1 MLVNNNRLHSVC
13 KTKIMDDVRHFK
25 VVRFGMFLFLCV
37 CMFSFVFSQKNDIPA
52 RPVPQRLVNDFSGVF
67 KAQQAQNLEKMLVD
81 YNDSTSTQIAVITVN
96 TLNGYD
102 AADYAD
108 RLAEKWG
115 VGRKGKDNGV
125 VILIKPKLSASD
137 YGEVRISVGYGLE
150 EVIPDAIAK
159 RIVDKEMIPRFKEDD
174 YYGGV
179 VAAVGVVMDL
189 ASGKYTAEQYDE
201 VNMAVVILVVSI
213 FVIAF
218 VLILI
223 AAKKIK
229 NTDDDGNPHNGKLPL
244 IFFGGMGGFG
254 SSGGGGGRS
263 SGFGG
268 FGGGSFGGGGAGG
281 RW

>member
-1 MLVNNNRLHSVC
+1 MNNNNLYC
-13 KTKIMDDVRHFK
+13 IDKTKASDDAP
-25 VVRFGMFLFLCV
+25 RFGRIRSVALFLLIFNL
-37 CMFSFVFSQKNDIPA
+37 FSLVFSQKSNIPA
-52 RPVPQRLVNDFSGVF
+52 RPVPQRLVNDFSAIF
-67 KAQQAQNLEKMLVD
+67 KPQQVQKLEKMLVA

-150 EVIPDAIAK
+150 EIIPDAIAK
-159 RIVDKEMIPRFKEDD
+159 RIVEQEMIPQFREGD

-179 VAAVGVVMDL
+179 VAAVGVIMDL
-189 ASGKYTAEQYDE
+189 ASGKYTAEQYNE
-201 VNMAVVILVVSI
+201 VNMAVVIVVVSI
-213 FVIAF
+213 VVALF
-218 VLILI
+218 VLFLI
-223 AAKKIK
+223 FAKKSK
-229 NTDDDGNPHNGKLPL
+229 FTGNNNRPPV
-244 IFFGGMGGFG
+244 IFFGGSGFG
-254 SSGGGGGRS
+254 GSGGGGRS
-263 SGFGG
+263 GGFGG